1 VAVSVVV
8 VLALGVTVATALVS
22 VAGVLTSRDAFD
34 GLHYI
39 GPVAHV
45 GAVALL
51 VAVVADRGLDHVSLR
66 VALVVLVLQLAA
78 PAATHAT
85 ARAGLVRGDA
95 ARLRG
100 CELEVH
106 EP

>member
-1 VAVSVVV
+1 VSALVLVA
-8 VLALGVTVATALVS
+8 LAVTVATATVS
-22 VAGVLTSRDAFD
+22 TVGVVTARDAFD
-34 GLHYI
+34 GLHYV

-45 GAVALL
+45 GTAALL
-51 VAVVADRGLDHVSLR
+51 VAVVADRGVDHVTAR

-85 ARAGLVRGDA
+85 ARAGVVRGDA
-95 ARLRG
+95 ASRRG
-100 CELEVH
+100 AELEVD

>member
-1 VAVSVVV
+1 VAVTVIV
-8 VLALGVTVATALVS
+8 VLALGVTVAAAVVS
-22 VAGVLTSRDAFD
+22 VTGVLTSRDAFD
-34 GLHYI
+34 ALHYL

-51 VAVVADRGLDHVSLR
+51 FAVLAERGLDHVTVR